1 MIFDSLVKSILLE
14 SKDYFGKEI
23 VFTDEDTGKKM
34 KGTIV
39 DPDVVEEIDTEECYG
54 AHITDEW
61 YGANINWYDRNVDST
76 GKGSNDFLDN
86 NPKWYIVATGPWETC
101 PVQSE
106 FHIVPSEEVDRAMM
120 KQKLSTNT
128 RETFNDIIDEL

>member
-23 VFTDEDTGKKM
+23 VFTDKDTGKKM

-39 DPDVVEEIDTEECYG
+39 DPDVVEEIDMEECYG

-61 YGANINWYDRNVDST
+61 FGANENSL
-76 GKGSNDFLDN
+76 GKGFDED

-106 FHIVPSEEVDRAMM
+106 FHIVSSEEVDRAMM
-120 KQKLSTNT
+120 KHTLNPSTAKQF
-128 RETFNDIIDEL
+128 EELIDEL